1 MHMTSQ
7 LLSNCSIALHFL
19 VSISAHVVL
28 DKKLQ
33 YQSFYYSASICF
45 IIVRNAR
52 RDVLACLNI
61 RHFFLFQLF
70 YSKKYICKYSYN
82 KKSFFTEGNIVFRV
96 NCTLKCEK
104 IQRLFSKYRT
114 EKNPSYIHVH
124 ILILSQLLVNKRLFD
139 AIHRHVMKTLKSGIV
154 GLYRGFQFLDKNKSF
169 TK

>member
-1 MHMTSQ
+1 MQFEITKCDCISISIVKQVLFWFSFHLQDQESFMHMTSQ

-19 VSISAHVVL
+19 VSISAHVVM

-33 YQSFYYSASICF
+33 YQGFYYSASICF

-61 RHFFLFQLF
+61 RHFFLVQLF

-114 EKNPSYIHVH
+114 EKKT
-124 ILILSQLLVNKRLFD
+124 ILYTCTYTYFES
-139 AIHRHVMKTLKSGIV
+139 TPC
-154 GLYRGFQFLDKNKSF
+154 
-169 TK
+169 